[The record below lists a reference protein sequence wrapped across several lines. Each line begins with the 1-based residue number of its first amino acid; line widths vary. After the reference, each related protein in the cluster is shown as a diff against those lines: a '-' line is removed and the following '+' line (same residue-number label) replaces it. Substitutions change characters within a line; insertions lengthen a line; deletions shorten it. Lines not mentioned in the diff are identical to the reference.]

1 MIPGTL
7 WHVRAVGDRFTTGNV
22 YIDAPRWF
30 DARDYASRFFAVH
43 RDDVDLVVV
52 PDGAGLLLPCRV
64 VRPGPNGT
72 LIVSRRRAA
81 AKVLN
86 GAGAGGSHHE

>member
-1 MIPGTL
+1 VTPGTL
-7 WHVRAVGDRFTTGNV
+7 WHVRAVGAQFAREHI

-30 DARDYASRFFAVH
+30 LARDYASRYFAVH

-52 PDGAGLLLPCRV
+52 PDGVGLLLPCRV

-81 AKVLN
+81 AKVQN
-86 GAGAGGSHHE
+86 GAGGNHHE